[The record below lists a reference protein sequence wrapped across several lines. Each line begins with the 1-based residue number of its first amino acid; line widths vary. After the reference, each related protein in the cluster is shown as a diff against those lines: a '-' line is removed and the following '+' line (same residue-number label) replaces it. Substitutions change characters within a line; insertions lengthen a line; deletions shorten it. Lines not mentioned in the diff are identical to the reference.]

1 MLEPRSEDHY
11 DIMIIDSNVERR
23 MRLKN
28 ATQHA
33 TATFGDVQLCPDFY
47 VATDRLKHSK
57 DRVVV
62 FLSEDF
68 AGASLNAFID
78 IAKTTCAGRD
88 SAYILNVGHRHAQ
101 PAAAINAG
109 LKGIDGMLV
118 EPFCVDSLIS
128 TTHSAA
134 KIYYER
140 KHEREQGLVKMLVA
154 RMLVAI
160 DTIATAKATCS
171 AAGEAVRDYK
181 DLGATIQNL
190 SPKLVPFFYETL
202 IEQSALA
209 QVPPELEAFMVRK
222 AMRAALSQDS
232 VEQTPSEHRP
242 TEPVLAP
249 SSYMGR
255 FIRKK

>member
-1 MLEPRSEDHY
+1 
-11 DIMIIDSNVERR
+11 MIIDSNVERR

-33 TATFGDVQLCPDFY
+33 AKTFGDVQLCSDFY

-62 FLSEDF
+62 FMSEDF

-88 SAYILNVGHRHAQ
+88 SAYILNVGQRHAN
-101 PAAAINAG
+101 PSSVINAG
-109 LKGIDGMLV
+109 LKAIDGMLV
-118 EPFCVDSLIS
+118 EPFCVDSLI
-128 TTHSAA
+128 TTTESAA
-134 KIYYER
+134 RLYYER
-140 KHEREQGLVKMLVA
+140 KQEREHGLVKMLVS

-190 SPKLVPFFYETL
+190 SPKLVSFFYEML

-209 QVPPELEAFMVRK
+209 QVPADLEAFMVRK
-222 AMRAALSQDS
+222 AMRALLSEDS
-232 VEQTPSEHRP
+232 VEQTVSEHRP
-242 TEPVLAP
+242 TQPQP
-249 SSYMGR
+249 SSSYMGR
-255 FIRKK
+255 FIRRK